1 MKLKLIHFLL
11 ISILL
16 NSCAN
21 AETITGYWTGSI
33 GLNGKI
39 VDLSLNLNSDKQ
51 TFSSND
57 LMLLEQAITN
67 LKIDNGNIYFSLI
80 LDVELHFKGELKDKQ
95 INGIV
100 EMQNGP
106 PNMNMTF
113 NLTKQSGTPEKSYS
127 VETLSIKSNN
137 IVLSANI
144 YKPKT
149 KGKHPALVLLH
160 GSSTNLK
167 SDYVFDADFFAK
179 RGFEVLIF
187 DKRGNGKSTGDY
199 YTSNY
204 DDLIEDAIACLKIL
218 NERESVDNSKI
229 GLWGYS
235 QGAMLL
241 SKIITKTDIPSFLIA
256 KSPEIISV
264 TEAAAYSDSLR
275 VVNSGNLKSNGHIV
289 AESHRKVEEMIRDSN
304 DYKEVE
310 NFIRQN
316 AQKYNFMNQTGLYGN
331 LNIDKNEFYGFYW
344 KGRTENFYSYWKNLN
359 IPTLVLLGER
369 DALVNTEKNE
379 LLLDSLKNEYIETIV
394 FPYANHS
401 LKKTFN
407 PATDSE
413 FDFPRLIESYSDNV
427 EKWIEKEINKRNAN
441 KM

>member
-1 MKLKLIHFLL
+1 MKLKLISFLL

-21 AETITGYWTGSI
+21 SETITGYWTGSI
-33 GLNGKI
+33 GMNGKI
-39 VDLSLNLNSDKQ
+39 VDLSVDFNPDKQ
-51 TFSSND
+51 TFSSYD
-57 LMLLEQAITN
+57 LMLLEQPITN
-67 LKIDNGNIYFSLI
+67 LKIDNDNINFSLV

-113 NLTKQSGTPEKSYS
+113 NLTKQSETPEKSYS

-137 IVLSANI
+137 VVLSANY
-144 YKPKT
+144 YKQKE

-160 GSSTNLK
+160 GSSKNLK

-179 RGFEVLIF
+179 RGFEVIIF

-218 NERESVDNSKI
+218 NERESVDKSKI

-241 SKIITKTDIPSFLIA
+241 SKIIAETNIPSFLIA

-289 AESHRKVEEMIRDSN
+289 AESHRKVERMIRNGNNFKS
-304 DYKEVE
+304 VE
-310 NFIRQN
+310 KFIHQN
-316 AQKYNFMNQTGLYGN
+316 SQKYPFMNQTGLYGR
-331 LNIDKNEFYGFYW
+331 ISINESEFNGFYW
-344 KGRTENFYSYWKNLN
+344 KGRTKNFYSYWKNLN

-379 LLLDSLKNEYIETIV
+379 LLLDSLKNENIEVIV
-394 FPYANHS
+394 FPYANHH

-407 PATDSE
+407 PVIDRE
-413 FDFPRLIESYSDNV
+413 FDFPRLIDNYTDFLD
-427 EKWIEKEINKRNAN
+427 KWIEKEITNR
-441 KM
+441 

>member
-21 AETITGYWTGSI
+21 SETISGYWIGSI
-33 GLNGKI
+33 GLNGKT
-39 VDLSLNLNSDKQ
+39 VDLSINLNSDKQ
-51 TFSSND
+51 TFSSSD
-57 LMLLEQAITN
+57 LMLLEQPITN
-67 LKIDNGNIYFSLI
+67 LKINNGNVNFSLV
-80 LDVELHFKGELKDKQ
+80 LDVELYFKGELKNDQ
-95 INGIV
+95 INGTV

-106 PNMNMTF
+106 PNMNMVF
-113 NLTKQSGTPEKSYS
+113 NLIKQTKTPKKSYS
-127 VETLSIKSNN
+127 IENLTIKSGNV
-137 IVLSANI
+137 VLSADF
-144 YKPKT
+144 YKQKT
-149 KGKHPALVLLH
+149 KGKFPALVLLH

-199 YTSNY
+199 YTSNN
-204 DDLIEDAIACLKIL
+204 DDLIADAIACLKTI
-218 NERESVDNSKI
+218 NDIESVDKSKI

-241 SKIITKTDIPSFLIA
+241 PKIITKTDIPSFLIA
-256 KSPEIISV
+256 KSPEIVSV

-275 VVNSGNLKSNGHIV
+275 VVNSGNSKSNGHIV
-289 AESHRKVEEMIRDSN
+289 AESHRKVERMIRNGN
-304 DYKEVE
+304 DYKSVE
-310 NFIRQN
+310 KFIHQN
-316 AQKYNFMNQTGLYGN
+316 SQKYPFMNQTGLHDRI
-331 LNIDKNEFYGFYW
+331 NINESEFNGFYW

-369 DALVNTEKNE
+369 DALINTEKNE
-379 LLLDSLKNEYIETIV
+379 LLLDNLKNEYVEVIV
-394 FPYANHS
+394 FPYANHH

-413 FDFPRLIESYSDNV
+413 FDFPRLIEGYSDNV
-427 EKWIEKEINKRNAN
+427 EKWIEKEITKR
-441 KM
+441 

>member
-1 MKLKLIHFLL
+1 MKLKLISFLL

-21 AETITGYWTGSI
+21 SETITGYWTGSI

-39 VDLSLNLNSDKQ
+39 VDFSVDINSDKQ
-51 TFSSND
+51 TFSSYD
-57 LMLLEQAITN
+57 LMLVEQPIIN
-67 LKIDNGNIYFSLI
+67 LKVNNGNINFSLV

-106 PNMNMTF
+106 PNMNMVF
-113 NLTKQSGTPEKSYS
+113 NLTKQSKTPEKSYS
-127 VETLSIKSNN
+127 IETSSIKSNN
-137 IVLSANI
+137 VVLSADF
-144 YKPKT
+144 YKQQA

-204 DDLIEDAIACLKIL
+204 DDLIVDAIACLEML
-218 NERESVDNSKI
+218 NERESVDKSKI

-275 VVNSGNLKSNGHIV
+275 VINSGHSKSNGHIV
-289 AESHRKVEEMIRDSN
+289 AESHRKIEKMLRDGS

-310 NFIRQN
+310 KFIHQN
-316 AQKYNFMNQTGLYGN
+316 AQNYNFMSQTGLYGS
-331 LNIDKNEFYGFYW
+331 LNINENEFEGLYW

-359 IPTLVLLGER
+359 IPTLVLFGER
-369 DALVNTEKNE
+369 DALVNTEKNK
-379 LLLDSLKNEYIETIV
+379 LLLDNLKSEYIDV
-394 FPYANHS
+394 VLFPYANHH

-407 PATDSE
+407 PTTDSE
-413 FDFPRLIESYSDNV
+413 FDFPRLIEGYSDNI
-427 EKWIEKEINKRNAN
+427 EKWIEKEITKR
-441 KM
+441 